1 MDTHVAEILEL
12 SVAERLDI
20 VGVIWDSIAADSDQ
34 LPIPDE
40 LKAELDRRSEL
51 YRNDPD
57 AGVSWETL
65 EKRLLNRG

>member
-1 MDTHVAEILEL
+1 MNTHVAVILEL
-12 SVAERLDI
+12 SVAERVDI
-20 VGVIWDSIAADSDQ
+20 VGDIWDSIAADSDQ